1 MSENAGDSSTTKPN
15 LKRNGSG
22 ELDVF
27 EATRYFSDFNE
38 PTMTEYSR
46 IQVQKQST
54 VTELRQ
60 KRIHPETENKL
71 PEPRVVIVKPKEKEK
86 KTRGGGG
93 KKLTSFLNSLLRS
106 AGLKNLKS
114 KSKSIP
120 EVESPRGE
128 RRRRHSCVVTV
139 TTHAEA
145 SSPIS
150 GAGAWSTRRRSF
162 DEKHVKGLG
171 SKKSDQ
177 KLNMRLCESLCSD
190 KKVEC
195 KDRKKEVDV
204 NGGYESDSV
213 TTLVLLHL
221 ASIAFASSHGSKQLG
236 DQCSSDEE
244 CSVGLGCFK
253 CGIDAARCVRSNIT
267 DQFSLV
273 NNSMPFNKYAFLT
286 THNSYAIEGKPLHVA
301 TQEDSITEQ
310 LNSGVRAL
318 MLDTYDYEGDVWLCH
333 SFHEQCFE
341 FTKFNRAIDTFEE
354 VFAFLTANPSEIVT
368 IFLEDYVKSPN
379 ALTKVFTD
387 SGLKK
392 FWFPVEDMPKGGQDW
407 PLVKD
412 MVANNHRLVVF
423 TSDKSK
429 QETEGIAYQ
438 WNYVLE
444 NQYGDDGVK
453 PSECSNRGESAQ
465 LTDKTK
471 ALVLIN
477 HFSTIPVKLMS
488 CEENSQHLIDTIK
501 TCYVAAGDRWANFV
515 AVDFYKR
522 SDGGGTFQA
531 VDKLNGELLCG
542 RDDVHDCHQ

>member
-1 MSENAGDSSTTKPN
+1 MAFF
-15 LKRNGSG
+15 R
-22 ELDVF
+22 F
-27 EATRYFSDFNE
+27 FFA
-38 PTMTEYSR
+38 
-46 IQVQKQST
+46 
-54 VTELRQ
+54 
-60 KRIHPETENKL
+60 
-71 PEPRVVIVKPKEKEK
+71 
-86 KTRGGGG
+86 
-93 KKLTSFLNSLLRS
+93 
-106 AGLKNLKS
+106 
-114 KSKSIP
+114 
-120 EVESPRGE
+120 
-128 RRRRHSCVVTV
+128 
-139 TTHAEA
+139 
-145 SSPIS
+145 
-150 GAGAWSTRRRSF
+150 
-162 DEKHVKGLG
+162 
-171 SKKSDQ
+171 
-177 KLNMRLCESLCSD
+177 
-190 KKVEC
+190 
-195 KDRKKEVDV
+195 
-204 NGGYESDSV
+204 V

-273 NNSMPFNKYAFLT
+273 
-286 THNSYAIEGKPLHVA
+286 
-301 TQEDSITEQ
+301 
-310 LNSGVRAL
+310 SGVRAL

-477 HFSTIPVKLMS
+477 HFCTIPVKLMS

-522 SDGGGTFQA
+522 SSGGGTFQA

-542 RDDVHDCHQ
+542 RDDVHDCHH

>member
-1 MSENAGDSSTTKPN
+1 MAFF
-15 LKRNGSG
+15 R
-22 ELDVF
+22 F
-27 EATRYFSDFNE
+27 FFA
-38 PTMTEYSR
+38 
-46 IQVQKQST
+46 
-54 VTELRQ
+54 
-60 KRIHPETENKL
+60 
-71 PEPRVVIVKPKEKEK
+71 
-86 KTRGGGG
+86 
-93 KKLTSFLNSLLRS
+93 
-106 AGLKNLKS
+106 
-114 KSKSIP
+114 
-120 EVESPRGE
+120 
-128 RRRRHSCVVTV
+128 
-139 TTHAEA
+139 
-145 SSPIS
+145 
-150 GAGAWSTRRRSF
+150 
-162 DEKHVKGLG
+162 
-171 SKKSDQ
+171 
-177 KLNMRLCESLCSD
+177 
-190 KKVEC
+190 
-195 KDRKKEVDV
+195 
-204 NGGYESDSV
+204 V

-522 SDGGGTFQA
+522 SSGGGTFQA

-542 RDDVHDCHQ
+542 RDDVHDCHH